1 MNGDTEPPPLDLQAG
16 RHYRFRLVNIRGD
29 SPLRFSL
36 ERGDS
41 LLTWRAVAKD
51 GADLPASQAT
61 NRPATLLFAPGE
73 IYDFDFTAPAA
84 GGTYTLTFGDPK
96 IRNLPAVL
104 QQVAIR
110 VH

>member
-1 MNGDTEPPPLDLQAG
+1 
-16 RHYRFRLVNIRGD
+16 
-29 SPLRFSL
+29 
-36 ERGDS
+36 
-41 LLTWRAVAKD
+41 VAKD

-84 GGTYTLTFGDPK
+84 GGTYSLVFGDPK
-96 IRNLPAVL
+96 VRDLPALL